1 MYTDDQCAATVTI
14 LERERPPFVLRNRS
28 TVENFHYDWSNQL
41 DRWIDEHYA
50 RVDEIGNLEILAPR
64 APP

>member
-1 MYTDDQCAATVTI
+1 MTGRI
-14 LERERPPFVLRNRS
+14 NS
-28 TVENFHYDWSNQL
+28 
-41 DRWIDEHYA
+41 IDVNEHYA